1 MRHVVGIDLGTTNS
15 AVAYLTEGRVR
26 LVADAKGDQLLPSVV
41 GFDAGG
47 ALLVGRPARNQLVVA
62 PERTVRSVK
71 RAMGTDRL
79 FAMGGRPWSAPE
91 ISAMVLR
98 SLVDRVEAAT
108 GVRPDAAVITV
119 PAWFTEPQRQATR
132 EAGVLA
138 GLEVLRLVNEPTAAA
153 LTYEGDLDERLLVY
167 DLGGG
172 TFDVSVVERGADF
185 TEVLASRGD
194 TTLGGDD
201 LDLAIAHRLAERWGQ
216 GQVAGN
222 PIAEARLLAAA
233 ERAKIALST
242 RTTVRVQETY
252 LLEGK
257 HLDLVLTR
265 EELEEIARPM
275 LLPTLDHVHAALAH
289 AKVQLSDVS
298 RILLVGGMTRM
309 PFVHQLLHEAL
320 GVPAHHE
327 VDPDA
332 SVALGAAILAARM
345 SGAPVEAMLVDI
357 TPQSV
362 AISVLNHF
370 DPTDP
375 LSCVVIERN
384 TVVPVTRSRVVYT
397 PQAGMPW
404 VSFDVGQGESE
415 RFADLTRLG
424 AFRLDK
430 LSGGPAGAAIDVT
443 MRLDVSGV
451 LNVSAVERKTGRE
464 AQITISDAAH
474 ALAERRRAGSQR
486 AVQDTTPGGGLDQA
500 YATAERLLTQAR
512 AAEGGSAE
520 ARGVL
525 LAAIAA
531 LDAAC
536 AAEDQAA
543 IGRQCDTL
551 ADALLD
557 LW

>member
-15 AVAYLTEGRVR
+15 AVAQLREGNVR
-26 LVADAKGDQLLPSVV
+26 LVADAKGDELLPSVV
-41 GFDAGG
+41 GFDAAG

-71 RAMGTDRL
+71 RVMGSDRR
-79 FAMGGRPWSAPE
+79 FDMGGRAWSAPE
-91 ISAMVLR
+91 ISALILR
-98 SLVDRVEAAT
+98 ALIDRVEAAT
-108 GVRPDAAVITV
+108 GARPEAAVITV

-138 GLEVLRLVNEPTAAA
+138 GLEVLRLVNEPTAAV

-172 TFDVSVVERGADF
+172 TFDISVVERGADF
-185 TEVLASRGD
+185 TEVLSSRGD

-201 LDLAIAHRLAERWGQ
+201 LDLAIACRLAERWGHRE
-216 GQVAGN
+216 VADQ
-222 PIAEARLLAAA
+222 PIAQARLLAAA
-233 ERAKIALST
+233 ERAKIALSS
-242 RTTVRVQETY
+242 RTTVRVQETF

-257 HLDLVLTR
+257 HLDVTLTR
-265 EELEEIARPM
+265 EELEEIARPL
-275 LLPTLDHVHAALAH
+275 LLPTLEHLEAALAD
-289 AKVQLSDVS
+289 AKVSVGDVS
-298 RILLVGGMTRM
+298 RIVLVGGMTRM
-309 PFVHQLLHEAL
+309 PLVHQLLHDSFGL
-320 GVPAHHE
+320 PTHHE

-332 SVALGAAILAARM
+332 SVALGAAILAGRM
-345 SGAPVEAMLVDI
+345 TGAPVEAMLVDI
-357 TPQSV
+357 SPQSV
-362 AISVLNHF
+362 AISVRNHY

-375 LSCVVIERN
+375 NACVVIERN
-384 TVVPVTRSRVVYT
+384 TVVPVTRSRVVFT
-397 PQAGMPW
+397 PEAGMPW
-404 VSFDVGQGESE
+404 VDIGVGQGESQ

-424 AFRLDK
+424 EFRLDK

-451 LNVSAVERKTGRE
+451 LSVTAIERKTGRE

-486 AVQDTTPGGGLDQA
+486 AVQDTTPGGGMDQA
-500 YATAERLLTQAR
+500 YATAERLLAQAR
-512 AAEGGSAE
+512 AATGGSLQARE
-520 ARGVL
+520 AL
-525 LAAIAA
+525 SAAITG

-536 AAEDQAA
+536 ATEDQSA
-543 IGRQCDTL
+543 IDRHCDAL